1 MPLAGVGAPSETSDA
16 ALTVLP
22 PHFDPSP
29 RSIGMPMP
37 HATLRPSSRA
47 LLLLLLLAAVCLGA
61 GLGLRDP
68 SPPDEP
74 RFALVARQMVE
85 SGDWLVPRRGSEIYP
100 DKPPMFMW
108 TIAAGYALTD
118 SLRLAFLLP
127 SLLAA
132 LGTLWLTVD
141 LTRRLWTPRIAI
153 WAGFALLGCLQFG
166 LQAKRAQIDMLLVFM
181 TTLSLWGLLRHLLR
195 GPDWPAFWLGAFA
208 AGLGTV
214 TKGVGFLP
222 LLALLPWAATRRF
235 APAATVSGAG
245 GWRWGGFALAYLAGV
260 GIWLAPMLLAVATSR
275 DPAMQAYAD
284 NILFKQTGERY
295 ANAWHHVQPA
305 WYYLEVIFTLWLPG
319 ALLLPW
325 LVPAWWRRLKRQD
338 VRLVILLGWSLLTLL
353 FFTASPGKREVYI
366 FPVLPALCV
375 AAAPLL
381 PGLLRKRGVR
391 LVLAAFVLLLSAAAL
406 AGGAS
411 GLAGARWALEKSAD
425 RGMSLEAMREFM
437 VWLLVLGAGGL
448 VLLGWLRLR
457 RIGAATL
464 GFMALL
470 WAVYGLGLAP
480 AVDASSS
487 ASKVMATAGA
497 HIGQDAE
504 LGLLGWREQHLLQAD
519 RPARDFGFSR
529 DWSEQWAA
537 AGPWL
542 AQAPQRRW
550 LFVLEDALSPCVDRA
565 QVVRIGESNRR
576 SWLLVPGTAWEAGCV
591 TPPLAD
597 ERGSADDD

>member
-1 MPLAGVGAPSETSDA
+1 MHSVVRYWSY
-16 ALTVLP
+16 
-22 PHFDPSP
+22 P
-29 RSIGMPMP
+29 R
-37 HATLRPSSRA
+37 LV
-47 LLLLLLLAAVCLGA
+47 LLLLLLALAALGA

-74 RFALVARQMVE
+74 RFALAARQMVE
-85 SGDWLVPRRGSEIYP
+85 SGSWLVPHRGNEIYP

-108 TIAAGYALTD
+108 TIAAGYALTGD
-118 SLRLAFLLP
+118 LRVAFLLP

-141 LTRRLWTPRIAI
+141 LARRLWNPRVAV

-195 GPDWPAFWLGAFA
+195 GPDWPAFCLGAFA

-235 APAATVSGAG
+235 APRATTTAAG
-245 GWRWGGFALAYLAGV
+245 GWCWAGFALAFVAGAGV
-260 GIWLAPMLLAVATSR
+260 WLVPMLVAVATSS

-325 LVPAWWRRLKRQD
+325 LLPAWWRRLKRRD
-338 VRLVILLGWSLLTLL
+338 ARLVVLLGWSLLTLL

-381 PGLLRKRGVR
+381 PGLLRRRGVHWI
-391 LVLAAFVLLLSAAAL
+391 LAAFIVLLSLLFAAA
-406 AGGAS
+406 GAS
-411 GLAGARWALEKSAD
+411 GLADARWAVEKATE
-425 RGMSLEAMREFM
+425 RGMSLDSMHRLMA
-437 VWLLVLGAGGL
+437 WLLGLGVAGL
-448 VLLGWLRLR
+448 VLLATLRLR
-457 RIGAATL
+457 RIGAAVVS
-464 GFMALL
+464 FIALL
-470 WAVYGLGLAP
+470 WTVYGVGLAP

-487 ASKVMATAGA
+487 ARRLMREAGA
-497 HIGQDAE
+497 HIGPDAE
-504 LGLLGWREQHLLQAD
+504 LALIGWREQHLLQAD
-519 RPARDFGFSR
+519 RPTRTFGFRR
-529 DWSEQWAA
+529 DWQDQWTDAT
-537 AGPWL
+537 PWL

-550 LFVLEDALSPCVDRA
+550 LFVLDEALSPCADA
-565 QVVRIGESNRR
+565 TQVVAIGESNRR
-576 SWLLVPGTAWEAGCV
+576 RWLLVPGTAMRQGCV
-591 TPPLAD
+591 TPALAD
-597 ERGSADDD
+597 EIDDEEGAEDE